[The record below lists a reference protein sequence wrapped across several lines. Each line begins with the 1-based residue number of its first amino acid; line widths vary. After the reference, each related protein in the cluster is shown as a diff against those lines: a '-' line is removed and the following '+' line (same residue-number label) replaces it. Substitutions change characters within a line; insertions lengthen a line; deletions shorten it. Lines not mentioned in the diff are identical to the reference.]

1 MSVLIVTGL
10 LLACGLYGVLT
21 RRDVVAVLASIEVM
35 IGAGLVLLTGLGA
48 WGAGDAA
55 AAEIHGVALLLVVL
69 AAAEAAVGLA
79 LVVAVARRMG
89 TTRIDEMSE
98 VKG

>member
-1 MSVLIVTGL
+1 VSILVVGGT
-10 LLACGLYGVLT
+10 LLALGLYGVLT
-21 RRDVVAVLASIEVM
+21 RRDVVGVLASVEVM

-48 WGAGDAA
+48 WNTLASGGALHA
-55 AAEIHGVALLLVVL
+55 VALLFVVL

-79 LVVAVARRMG
+79 VLVAAARRMG
-89 TTRIDEMSE
+89 TTRIDEMTE